1 VRAFLTVTWIE
12 GKLFIRNFYSPFF
25 SLVFPLMML
34 LLFGSIYGN
43 APNPF
48 FGGYGA
54 MDVSVPSYM
63 GIALGVNG
71 LMSLPLT
78 LSEYRQKKILKR
90 IRATPADPSLLL
102 VSQLLVNLLMTLIG
116 VAALIVAGMAVYG
129 VKRPLSLLPFAA
141 ALALGIFAIFAVG
154 LLVASV
160 APSNR
165 SAGIIANLL
174 YFPMIF
180 LSGATLP
187 IELFPESVSTAA
199 KALPLT
205 YVVRLLRASWIRGS
219 LAGELTSIL
228 VLAGIGVVFTAVA
241 ALLFRWE

>member
-1 VRAFLTVTWIE
+1 MRAFLTVTWIE
-12 GKLFIRNFYSPFF
+12 GKLFLRSFYSPFF
-25 SLVFPLMML
+25 SLVFPMML
-34 LLFGSIYGN
+34 LVLFGSIYGN
-43 APNPF
+43 APDPF

-90 IRATPADPSLLL
+90 MRATPANPSLLFL
-102 VSQLLVNLLMTLIG
+102 SQLVVNLLMTLIG
-116 VAALIVAGMAVYG
+116 VAALIVVGMAAYQ
-129 VKRPLSLLPFAA
+129 VKAPPYLLPFVG
-141 ALALGIFAIFAVG
+141 ALALGIFGMFAIG

-165 SAGIIANLL
+165 SAGVIGNLL

-187 IELFPESVSTAA
+187 TELFPKSVRAVSQF
-199 KALPLT
+199 LPLT
-205 YVVRLLRASWIRGS
+205 HAVRLLRASWVRGTLS
-219 LAGELTSIL
+219 GELASVLI
-228 VLAGIGVVFTAVA
+228 LAGIGVVFSVVA
-241 ALLFRWE
+241 ALAFRWE